1 MLTAQQQVL
10 VQAIEELDLAQVQR
24 LLADGL
30 DPNFMDA
37 DKGPVI
43 SVWSD
48 GLFQWWEKVCEAYEA
63 GQPLTEQQ
71 KQQDLQV
78 HLDILEAL
86 IQAKVNLHLW
96 DAEEIYGPLW
106 DAASAA
112 CVPAVQRLLDEK
124 VDPNSKDEDGL
135 TILSSIS
142 DLLFDCDFDEIQ
154 WSDALLEEQQTLELL
169 RRYGAKMSKELA

>member
-37 DKGPVI
+37 EKGPVI

-96 DAEEIYGPLW
+96 DA
-106 DAASAA
+106 ASAA

-154 WSDALLEEQQTLELL
+154 WSDALPEEQQTLELL

>member
-37 DKGPVI
+37 EKGPVI

-71 KQQDLQV
+71 KQQGATYTHRRLKTSLFTTTQV
-78 HLDILEAL
+78 HTPVSL
-86 IQAKVNLHLW
+86 VNR
-96 DAEEIYGPLW
+96 
-106 DAASAA
+106 
-112 CVPAVQRLLDEK
+112 V
-124 VDPNSKDEDGL
+124 
-135 TILSSIS
+135 
-142 DLLFDCDFDEIQ
+142 
-154 WSDALLEEQQTLELL
+154 
-169 RRYGAKMSKELA
+169 

>member
-24 LLADGL
+24 LLEDGL

-37 DKGPVI
+37 EKGPVI

-78 HLDILEAL
+78 H
-86 IQAKVNLHLW
+86 LHLW

-169 RRYGAKMSKELA
+169 RRYGAKMSKELT